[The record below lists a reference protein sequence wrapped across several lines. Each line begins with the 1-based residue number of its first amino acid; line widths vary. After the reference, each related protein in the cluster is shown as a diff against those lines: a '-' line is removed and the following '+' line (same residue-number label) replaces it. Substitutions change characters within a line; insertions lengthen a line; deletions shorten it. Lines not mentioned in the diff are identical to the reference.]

1 MTRKEMEDKI
11 EELKSDHMRLSAD
24 MEKLVYVKG
33 KTEFTDKEL
42 ERIEKEIAKLRQQ
55 LSQMQ

>member
-1 MTRKEMEDKI
+1 MNRKEIEEKI

-33 KTEFTDKEL
+33 KTELTDKEL
-42 ERIEKEIAKLRQQ
+42 ERIENEITQLRKQLQQ
-55 LSQMQ
+55 MK